1 MIIWPRGESVPI
13 YEYRCQGC
21 GHEFELLVL
30 KSTVPACPTCQSA
43 SLERLVSVPAVKSEG
58 THALAMKSAK
68 KRDAK
73 QASENNRAQREY
85 ELHHN
90 D

>member
-1 MIIWPRGESVPI
+1 MPI
-13 YEYRCQGC
+13 FEYRCEGC

-30 KSTVPACPTCQSA
+30 KSTIPACPTCA
-43 SLERLVSVPAVKSEG
+43 SKALERQVSVPAVKSEG
-58 THALAMKSAK
+58 TKALAMKAAK
-68 KRDAK
+68 KRDK
-73 QASENNRAQREY
+73 IQASENNRAQREY